1 MFLLGAFGIF
11 SSSNHQ
17 RHLVEVAKMSQPKVC
32 KVCVCV
38 MKMSMKKIRITV
50 IYIYSWYILYMYYIY
65 TYIYNIYIYICSP
78 CDEILLVVVKHIL
91 EMIPL
96 NCGDASKVCD
106 ECPA

>member
-1 MFLLGAFGIF
+1 M
-11 SSSNHQ
+11 
-17 RHLVEVAKMSQPKVC
+17 
-32 KVCVCV
+32 CVCDENV
-38 MKMSMKKIRITV
+38 DEKNSNYCH

-65 TYIYNIYIYICSP
+65 TYIYNIYICSP